1 MFTRVFQC
9 KEVKAS
15 KNGLQELVTKRNN
28 RETKTN
34 RVLDDFKMPKLKEI
48 FMTVAIVCHC
58 YDRPTVCEGNGKLS
72 RQTVYKYNK
81 EEKKKQGRKV
91 AFATLKCLN

>member
-15 KNGLQELVTKRNN
+15 KKGLQELVTKRNN

-34 RVLDDFKMPKLKEI
+34 RVLDDLKMPKLKEI
-48 FMTVAIVCHC
+48 FMTVATTCHC
-58 YDRPTVCEGNGKLS
+58 YDRPTVL
-72 RQTVYKYNK
+72 
-81 EEKKKQGRKV
+81 
-91 AFATLKCLN
+91 TL